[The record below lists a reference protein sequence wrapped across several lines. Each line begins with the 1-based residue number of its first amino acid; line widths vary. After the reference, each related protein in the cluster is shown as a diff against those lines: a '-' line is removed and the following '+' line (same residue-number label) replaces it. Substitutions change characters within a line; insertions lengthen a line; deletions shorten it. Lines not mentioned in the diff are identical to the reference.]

1 MKGLDL
7 KGALKSPVP
16 FVLNNSHVDVRSVSC
31 FYCPLE
37 YFSTR
42 QQRCRNW
49 NYRAEVTALPTK
61 LTTVICEEITDS
73 MSAAFSSFSSSY
85 IPSALL
91 SNLQSPLPSLASLS
105 FAVFSLHPHPAP
117 PPHPHLLASITSIF
131 IHLSLSHQVLISLL
145 SSLIR
150 PPMSPFLFVSLIR
163 A

>member
-91 SNLQSPLPSLASLS
+91 SISNLL
-105 FAVFSLHPHPAP
+105 
-117 PPHPHLLASITSIF
+117 
-131 IHLSLSHQVLISLL
+131 SLL
-145 SSLIR
+145 SPRFHLPSSLSILTLPLLLILIFLPQLPR
-150 PPMSPFLFVSLIR
+150 SSFTSPCHTRFWSPSFHPSFVLPCHPFFLFH
-163 A
+163 